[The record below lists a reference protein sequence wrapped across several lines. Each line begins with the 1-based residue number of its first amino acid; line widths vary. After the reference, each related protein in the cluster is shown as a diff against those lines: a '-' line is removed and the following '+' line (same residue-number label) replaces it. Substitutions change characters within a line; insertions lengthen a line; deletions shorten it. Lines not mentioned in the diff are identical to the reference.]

1 MKIKKMEVGEFNLK
15 KYIFLYIKGHLNNG
29 LTLGQIE
36 DMLKLIVYEVTTIFL
51 TRRFELMCSEHDIAK
66 EKYPY
71 IFDKNGEQIGC
82 KEEDYKDD

>member
-1 MKIKKMEVGEFNLK
+1 
-15 KYIFLYIKGHLNNG
+15 
-29 LTLGQIE
+29 
-36 DMLKLIVYEVTTIFL
+36 
-51 TRRFELMCSEHDIAK
+51 MCSEHDIAK